1 MFHPFLWISESSRT
15 RVFWMFFAI
24 AVALMI
30 VMQLLGAPLKTADA
44 PAGIVSYELA
54 GSAAESQRILASWDA
69 GTRASAGLNLG
80 LDYLFIV
87 SYAAAIGMGCS
98 LLAVSIR
105 QRAGVLAWVGIVL
118 AWGQL
123 LAGALD
129 ALENAALLRLLLGA
143 EPAAWPAVARACA
156 IPKFLIVALGI
167 LYLLAAGVVALA
179 GRGSG
184 RRSALVE

>member
-1 MFHPFLWISESSRT
+1 MFHPFLWVSESSRT
-15 RVFWMFFAI
+15 RVFWVFFAV
-24 AVALMI
+24 AAALMV

-54 GSAAESQRILASWDA
+54 GKASESQRILASWDV

-98 LLAVSIR
+98 LLAGSIR
-105 QRAGVLAWVGIVL
+105 KRARALAWVGIVL

-123 LAGALD
+123 FAGALD

-143 EPAAWPAVARACA
+143 APGAWPVVARACA
-156 IPKFLIVALGI
+156 IPKFLIVALGL
-167 LYLLAAGVVALA
+167 LYLLAAGVVAFT
-179 GRGSG
+179 GRGSRG
-184 RRSALVE
+184 RTVPVE